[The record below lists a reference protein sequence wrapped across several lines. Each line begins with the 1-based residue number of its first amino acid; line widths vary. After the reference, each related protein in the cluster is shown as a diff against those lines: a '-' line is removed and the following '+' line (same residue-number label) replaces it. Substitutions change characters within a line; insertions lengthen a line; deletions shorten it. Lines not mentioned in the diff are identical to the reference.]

1 MSIKT
6 LAIKGRT
13 ALQHGIYFVINPFVR
28 LLIRVGI
35 TPNMVTTIGLIGN
48 IAAAVIIVMAAGIGT
63 DAVSVQ
69 EASPRYALLT
79 LAGILVIGFS
89 LFDMLDGQVARLGG
103 MVSRFGAVYDS
114 VLDRYCELTVL
125 GAIAYYFSR
134 IDEPLGA
141 LLTFLA
147 LIGSVMVSYVR
158 ARGEGIGIVCKI
170 GFMQRP
176 ERVVIICL
184 SVLITGIVGQ
194 NQQPWE
200 SFNPNTIM
208 IIGMGF
214 IAFFANLT
222 AFARINYCRK
232 ALKDTPTHERR

>member
-6 LAIKGRT
+6 VAGQART

-28 LLIRVGI
+28 LLIRLGV
-35 TPNMVTTIGLIGN
+35 TPDMVTTIGLLGN
-48 IAAAVIIVMAAGIGT
+48 VAAAAVIAAAAGAGT
-63 DAVSVQ
+63 SPMED
-69 EASPRYALLT
+69 ASPRYALLT
-79 LAGILVIGFS
+79 WAGVLVIWFS

-125 GAIAYYFSR
+125 GAVAYYFSC
-134 IDEPLGA
+134 IGEPPGA

-158 ARGEGIGIVCKI
+158 ARGEGMGIVCKI

-176 ERVVIICL
+176 ERVVVICL
-184 SVLITGIVGQ
+184 SVLITGIVGY
-194 NQQPWE
+194 NQAPGD
-200 SFNPNTIM
+200 SFNPNVILTC
-208 IIGMGF
+208 GMGF
-214 IAFFANLT
+214 IAIFANLT
-222 AFARINYCRK
+222 AFARINYIRK
-232 ALKDTPTHERR
+232 ALKSDEYR